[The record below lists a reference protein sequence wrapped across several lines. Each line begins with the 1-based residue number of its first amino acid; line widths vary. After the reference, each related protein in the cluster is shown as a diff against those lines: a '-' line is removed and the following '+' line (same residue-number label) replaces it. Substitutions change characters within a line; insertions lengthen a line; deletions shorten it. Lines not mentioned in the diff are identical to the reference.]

1 MIGQHALALAL
12 CVVLLAACTPPPPR
26 ERWERPQDHSTPS
39 ARDFDDC
46 SAAASQAEA
55 RHPVQPPEEAMR
67 APDPGSGARLP
78 AMIDA
83 YNNCLRRKG
92 FVRVVT
98 PAK

>member
-1 MIGQHALALAL
+1 MP
-12 CVVLLAACTPPPPR
+12 T
-26 ERWERPQDHSTPS
+26 

-46 SAAASQAEA
+46 STAASQAEA
-55 RHPVQPPEEAMR
+55 RRPVQPPEEAMR

-78 AMIDA
+78 AMLDA

-98 PAK
+98 PVK